1 MTSGVPQGS
10 CLGPL
15 IWNIQY
21 NELCALPLGDGA
33 ALIAYADDVCV
44 VCSAKEEDQLIRVVN
59 ETLERIVS
67 WMRDAGLELALHKTD
82 AILVKGRRTWQ
93 GGQFRIGNV
102 PISITTEVKY
112 LGVWLDSNLSF
123 SKHIQEAAGKAE
135 RAANALVRLMP
146 NVGGPGMAKRKII
159 AASAQSIMLYGA
171 EIWATATEVDSYRQ
185 RLASVQRR
193 ILLRVVA
200 AYKTVAE
207 DVVQVLAGVPPIDL
221 LAKERQDVYKHGI
234 IKKEAKETTMRIWQ
248 RRWRTG
254 TTGEWTR
261 RLIKDVKKWT
271 SRKHGT
277 VGYRLTQ
284 WLTGHGSFGA
294 YRRKIGKSETATC
307 YHCDRGQDDTAE
319 HTLFRCPARLAAR
332 DRVERKLRRIIHMDN
347 IVDVMLEGEEQWKTI
362 SEWIEGIMKEK
373 EEEEW
378 RREGRRL

>member
-1 MTSGVPQGS
+1 MYQ
-10 CLGPL
+10 
-15 IWNIQY
+15 NISY
-21 NELCALPLGDGA
+21 IP
-33 ALIAYADDVCV
+33 
-44 VCSAKEEDQLIRVVN
+44 
-59 ETLERIVS
+59 T
-67 WMRDAGLELALHKTD
+67 LALANWFD
-82 AILVKGRRTWQ
+82 Q
-93 GGQFRIGNV
+93 GHTTTTHTHTPVFRSFQKY
-102 PISITTEVKY
+102 SI
-112 LGVWLDSNLSF
+112 
-123 SKHIQEAAGKAE
+123 
-135 RAANALVRLMP
+135 
-146 NVGGPGMAKRKII
+146 
-159 AASAQSIMLYGA
+159 
-171 EIWATATEVDSYRQ
+171 
-185 RLASVQRR
+185 
-193 ILLRVVA
+193 
-200 AYKTVAE
+200 
-207 DVVQVLAGVPPIDL
+207 
-221 LAKERQDVYKHGI
+221 
-234 IKKEAKETTMRIWQ
+234 
-248 RRWRTG
+248 
-254 TTGEWTR
+254 R